1 MTVGD
6 SGFFGIDTDTLLTA
20 AKWTVTILI
29 MGFIT
34 QFGRKL
40 ASYLMGKAAGL
51 RKGKKSPAATEEP
64 PSAPGVTAATDLA
77 REKARYKQEKKAAKT
92 REKIE
97 KKKTTG

>member
-6 SGFFGIDTDTLLTA
+6 SGYCGIDTETLVTA

-40 ASYLMGKAAGL
+40 ASYLMGKAAAL
-51 RKGKKSPAATEEP
+51 RKGKKSPPATAEP
-64 PSAPGVTAATDLA
+64 PSIPGDTAATDLA
-77 REKARYKQEKKAAKT
+77 REKARYKLEKKAAKT

-97 KKKTTG
+97 KKKITG